1 MDKLFILFVVVGVI
15 GLVLALLT
23 AWVER
28 RQNHYDDYLKRM
40 TPEKRARKAKGKYK
54 WLDVKK

>member
-23 AWVER
+23 AWSER
-28 RQNHYDDYLKRM
+28 H
-40 TPEKRARKAKGKYK
+40 KG
-54 WLDVKK
+54 D